1 MNTQLIKIKTIPI
14 QYEIHMENARLTT
27 PEIDPPEMDMNITP
41 LKINTETNNIQMRM
55 DSSDMRRSMGMK
67 TIADVMKEAPAKT
80 QEAANA
86 ATSRYVSRG
95 NRMANGQADGITV
108 VDIAKQDFLNKY
120 ASTIES
126 TIGRI
131 PTEKVDIS
139 WEPAT
144 VKHEVERSESHTD
157 WKKAAQEM
165 EFVPSNYS
173 LEIQRLAEVEIEYIG
188 GFQYVPPSSDP
199 NYEGGK

>member
-27 PEIDPPEMDMNITP
+27 PEIDPGEFEIETTP
-41 LKINTETNNIQMRM
+41 LKIETETTPVQMRM

-67 TIADVMKEAPAKT
+67 TIADVMREAPGKT
-80 QEAANA
+80 QEAANK

-108 VDIAKQDFLNKY
+108 VDIAKQDFLSKY
-120 ASTIES
+120 ATTIES
-126 TIGRI
+126 TIGSI

-144 VKHEVERSESHTD
+144 VKHDVQKSEAHTD

-199 NYEGGK
+199 EFEGDK

>member
-14 QYEIHMENARLTT
+14 QYEIHMENAKLTT
-27 PEIDPPEMDMNITP
+27 PEIEPPEMDMNITP
-41 LKINTETNNIQMRM
+41 LKIDTETNPIQMRM

-67 TIADVMKEAPAKT
+67 TIADVMKEAPGKT
-80 QEAANA
+80 QQAAND

-108 VDIAKQDFLNKY
+108 ADIAKQDFMSKY

-126 TIGRI
+126 RIGSI

-144 VKHEVERSESHTD
+144 VRFRSAFSRRS
-157 WKKAAQEM
+157 
-165 EFVPSNYS
+165 SNYS
-173 LEIQRLAEVEIEYIG
+173 LEIQHLAEVEIEYIG

-199 NYEGGK
+199 DYEGD